1 MSLPFDKRS
10 IRKLFLQQREQL
22 NYAKIESL
30 GTVAQEQLLGLSE
43 FQSAKILALYSP
55 IRNEV
60 ATGNLL
66 IAALAAGKQ
75 VCYPRVVGD
84 DLLFFQVDSL
94 ADLQVGSFEIGEPD
108 RQSIKIDP
116 ASIDFLLIPGVAFD
130 RHGFRLGYGRGYF
143 DRLLCNGSFAG
154 LRVGFCYDFQVIDK
168 LPVDDHDQKVE
179 LLVTDKGVFSPL

>member
-1 MSLPFDKRS
+1 MSLSFDKRS

-22 NYAKIESL
+22 I
-30 GTVAQEQLLGLSE
+30 GTEVERLSVAAQETLLNLSA
-43 FQSAKILALYSP
+43 FQGAKKLALYSP

-66 IAALAAGKQ
+66 LAALAADKQ

-84 DLLFFQVDSL
+84 DLLFFQIDSL
-94 ADLQVGSFEIGEPD
+94 DDLQIGSFGIGEPD
-108 RQSIKIDP
+108 RQSIEIDP
-116 ASIDFLLIPGVAFD
+116 ASIDFLLLPGVAFD

-143 DRLLCNGSFAG
+143 DRLLCNGNFAG
-154 LRVGFCYDFQVIDK
+154 LRVGFCYDFQIVDN

-179 LLVTDKGVFSPL
+179 LLVTNKGIFSPL